1 MSDGTPQHANAVLRH
16 VVASIVTQPDDI
28 EITESQSNGKV
39 ELLVKVAKADM
50 GRVIGRRGRVANAIR
65 TVVAAAAVQDGMTV
79 EVEFLE

>member
-1 MSDGTPQHANAVLRH
+1 MSDAAPEHARAVLRH
-16 VVASIVTQPDDI
+16 VVTSIVTRPDEI
-28 EITESQSNGKV
+28 EVTETDKGGKI

-65 TVVAAAAVQDGMTV
+65 TVVAAAAVQDGVAV

>member
-1 MSDGTPQHANAVLRH
+1 MSEGSPQHANAVLRH
-16 VVASIVTQPDDI
+16 VVSSIVTQPDEI
-28 EITESQSNGKV
+28 EVTETHADGKV

-65 TVVAAAAVQDGMTV
+65 TVVAAAAVQDGVTV